1 MAGKGK
7 GRGDGYEK
15 IISGLKYTLFCFTI
29 ISLVSARA
37 KGFPLS
43 IRIIIIIIIIIL
55 SAAKV
60 RVYVCGPESERRCC

>member
-37 KGFPLS
+37 KGVSTL
-43 IRIIIIIIIIIL
+43 
-55 SAAKV
+55 
-60 RVYVCGPESERRCC
+60 